1 MQKQEVKQEQ
11 KEKRLSRRPTSGKSA
26 GRLRIFLVFLAVVFQ
41 AALVF
46 WLVQQLQE
54 RAVMVYMAIQ
64 VIAVIDIFFLVGR
77 RQNPSFTI
85 AWILLIL
92 LLPVTGHLLY
102 VLWGRR
108 PKHKR
113 MRRTLQRTNHY
124 LEKDPLVYKVLGEK
138 HPSRK
143 RLAGYLGRMGHP
155 VYQNTSC
162 TYYPLADEQ
171 FPAILKDIAR
181 AKRFVF
187 LEFFIVSDGQLW
199 NEFKT
204 LLAQKAAEGVEVRI
218 LYDDLGS
225 LMTVPKNLASEM
237 AKLGVQVLR
246 FNPIQYS
253 TSRLYINYRNHKKL
267 AIIDGEIAY
276 TGGANLADE
285 YVNYIEKFGHWK
297 DTAIRMQGDAVWSKT
312 VYFLQMWEAQS
323 GKEQDFDAYRSSKEG
338 VAMAPGFY
346 QPFMDGPMNNP
357 DNPAEIMYRST
368 IYNAK
373 EYVYISSPYLVID
386 KSMVD
391 ALCTAALGG
400 TDVRILTPHQWDKW
414 YVHIVTQSTYSVLLR
429 AGVRIFEYKPGYNHA
444 KSIISDDDHGIV
456 GTINM
461 DYRSFYLH
469 YENAVWMC
477 GTPIIKTMKKDFL
490 ETVEQCTEIHLDH
503 WQERPFYQK
512 LLQGFFKIFAIF
524 F

>member
-1 MQKQEVKQEQ
+1 MTDKSQQHKAN
-11 KEKRLSRRPTSGKSA
+11 RRPSSGKSA

-41 AALVF
+41 VALVF
-46 WLVQQLQE
+46 LLVQQLQE
-54 RAVMVYMAIQ
+54 NAVAVYVAIQ
-64 VIAVIDIFFLVGR
+64 IIAVIDIFFLVGR

-108 PKHKR
+108 PKHRR
-113 MRRTLQRTNHY
+113 MRRTLLRTEHF
-124 LEKDPLVYKVLGEK
+124 LEKDPEVYKEFGTK
-138 HPSRK
+138 HPGRK
-143 RLAGYLGRMGHP
+143 RFAGYLGRMGHP
-155 VYQNTSC
+155 LYKNTAC
-162 TYYPLADEQ
+162 TYYPLADQQ
-171 FPAILKDIAR
+171 FPAILEDIEK

-187 LEFFIVSDGQLW
+187 LEYFILSDGDLW
-199 NEFKT
+199 FHFKE
-204 LLAQKAAEGVEVRI
+204 LLTKKAAQGVEVRI

-225 LMTVPKNLASEM
+225 LMTVPENLVSDM
-237 AKLGVQVLR
+237 AKIGIQVLR

-253 TSRLYINYRNHKKL
+253 TSRLYLNYRNHQKL

-285 YVNYIEKFGHWK
+285 YVNYIDKFGHWK
-297 DTAIRMQGDAVWSKT
+297 DTAIRLQGDAVWSKT

-323 GKEQDFDAYRSSKEG
+323 GKEQDFDSYRPKKEG
-338 VAMAPGFY
+338 PALAPGFY

-357 DNPAEIMYRST
+357 DNPAEIMYRSM
-368 IYNAK
+368 IYNAR

-386 KSMVD
+386 KSMMD

-400 TDVRILTPHQWDKW
+400 TDVRIMTPHRWDKW
-414 YVHIVTQSTYSVLLR
+414 YVHMVTQSTYAPLLR
-429 AGVRIFEYKPGYNHA
+429 AGVRIFEYAPGYNHG
-444 KSIISDDDHGIV
+444 KTIISDDDHGIM

-477 GTPIIKTMKKDFL
+477 GTPIIKSMKQDFL
-490 ETVEQCTEIHLDH
+490 QTVEACMEIHLDT
-503 WQERPFYQK
+503 WEKRPFYQK